1 MENNK
6 LEGFLID
13 YVFSLLERTRLEKGT
28 IKTGLD
34 WLLYQLGLAKN
45 WTSFRLPFFRRPK
58 ESTGKSKT
66 EAEFGEDLSFVSKSQ
81 KEYLVFVI
89 KDHELDNK
97 NWTKENFDTDLRKAA
112 APNLQQEGLE
122 NISSV
127 KVILV
132 YNKDENHTGVQ
143 LYERLISSFNKKIAN
158 NINLSFE
165 RWNLTKLVKE
175 VEENLLSPDL
185 LPQHLAGQFR
195 YICSQFNDFNYGTKE
210 WNDQLL
216 PNWRSFLQVVL
227 EKPLDERKL
236 RLIPLALVILND
248 HRNDSP
254 NSYPAWI
261 DLIEWAML
269 ALWSHYEVLPKRGA
283 KKLKEAI
290 VHIWLNFYITELEKY
305 FLSVESVLTTQHAFS
320 VNRIGPSFGISP
332 INDAYLAYWHLGRLG
347 VLTLAPQDF
356 QIPGKSKKKVPQH
369 DTFIQELVKRSAD
382 WVVKCLQSN
391 PAALRPLLDL
401 NHIELFL
408 IWAILYQAGRTQDIY
423 EWLSELEARLLMRRA
438 KMHMKIPF
446 IESNSRMDL
455 VAEYAATGERPYN
468 YSEGSSYLLL
478 MILELCFSLPD
489 KQRDELLN
497 RYMNRIIKGMD
508 DKGESINSIK
518 EEGIIDLQSWA
529 PPENWA
535 ERILEEPV
543 WDGIAI
549 TTGNFERSREKE
561 IPLPERMKQ
570 FVNETRQKYPWKVP
584 DYTPLAV
591 CILACI
597 KHRSP
602 LPPEFWRGTIFPIGS
617 QEVKA
622 KKKRK

>member
-6 LEGFLID
+6 LAVFLTD
-13 YVFSLLERTRLEKGT
+13 YVCSLSERTRLEKGT

-45 WTSFRLPFFRRPK
+45 WTSFRLPFFRRPS
-58 ESTGKSKT
+58 EFTGKSKT
-66 EAEFGEDLSFVSKSQ
+66 EPEFGEDLSFVLKSKKQ
-81 KEYLVFVI
+81 YLIFVV

-97 NWTKENFDTDLRKAA
+97 NWTKENFDIDLRKAA

-143 LYERLISSFNKKIAN
+143 LYERLISGFNKKLAN

-210 WNDQLL
+210 WEDQLL
-216 PNWRSFLQVVL
+216 PNWRNFLQIAL

-248 HRNDSP
+248 HRKDSP
-254 NSYPAWI
+254 NSFPAWI

-269 ALWSHYEVLPKRGA
+269 ALWSHYKELPKRGA
-283 KKLKEAI
+283 EKLKKMI

-320 VNRIGPSFGISP
+320 VNRVGPGFAISP
-332 INDAYLAYWHLGRLG
+332 INDSYLAYWHLGRLG

-356 QIPGKSKKKVPQH
+356 QISEKLRKNVPQY

-382 WVVKCLQSN
+382 WVVKCSQLN

-401 NHIELFL
+401 NHIEIFL
-408 IWAILYQAGRTQDIY
+408 VWAILFQAGRVQDIY
-423 EWLSELEARLLMRRA
+423 EWLSELESRLLMRRA
-438 KMHMKIPF
+438 KMNMPIPF

-455 VAEYAATGERPYN
+455 VVEYAATGERPYN

-497 RYMNRIIKGMD
+497 RYMSRIIKGID
-508 DKGESINSIK
+508 DSGESISSIK
-518 EEGIIDLQSWA
+518 EDGIIDLQSWV
-529 PPENWA
+529 PPENWS
-535 ERILEEPV
+535 ERILREPV

-549 TTGNFERSREKE
+549 TTGNFERLSNKETPLSEK
-561 IPLPERMKQ
+561 IRQ
-570 FVNETRQKYPWKVP
+570 SINETRKKYPWETP
-584 DYTPLAV
+584 NHAPLAIY
-591 CILACI
+591 ILACI

-602 LPPEFWRGTIFPIGS
+602 LPSEFWRGTIF
-617 QEVKA
+617 Q
-622 KKKRK
+622 